1 MAKRA
6 KPPTPSVPL
15 DPGAI
20 PWLLAVAVATA
31 APHAVHVPLW
41 LALLVGGAILW
52 RGVLWWKKGGLPA
65 RWQLVLFVIAGVAG
79 IGWEY
84 RTLFGRDAG
93 VALLVF
99 FMALKPMEMRSRRD
113 AIVVVML
120 GFFLLLTHYFH
131 SQSIPTGLWLLAAAV
146 LLTAALIRVHGGDQP
161 PMTILRYSGL
171 LLAQALPFMLIAFM
185 LFPRVSGP
193 LWGLPQD
200 AHSGLS
206 GLSERMAPGS
216 LNDLIL
222 SGAIAFRVKF
232 EGEIPDKSQRYWR
245 GPVFNDYDGQNW
257 TATRTGQRYQQ
268 AIQPTQGPPAIESSG
283 NAYRYVTTLEPHN
296 QRWLLALDLPVT
308 LPKDSVIAPTL
319 EALTRERVRSRSRFA
334 FASSVEFVVNRQEN
348 EGQLKLSQML
358 PSGLNP
364 RTRALA
370 AEWKAQFKSPQMIS
384 NAALLHFRQEPFR
397 YTLQPPLLGQQAID
411 DFLFVT
417 RSGFCEHY
425 ASAYVF
431 LMRAVGIP
439 ARVVAGYQGGEVNPV
454 DGYLTVRQSDAH
466 AWAEIWIA
474 DRGWIRVDPTAAVA
488 PSRIES
494 GIEAAL
500 PASDPLPGLVRIDRD
515 WLRDLRY
522 RWEAANNAWNQWV
535 LGYNPERQREVLSRL
550 GLGDPDW
557 RTMTAAL
564 AVLCGIALLVVTAW
578 TLFHRSTATPAMRAW
593 DAFCKRL
600 ARLGLR
606 REPWE
611 GPLAFAARVG
621 AIRPEL
627 GALTYDA
634 ASQFA
639 DLHYGSGRPE
649 QLNKLKECTR
659 RLKQSSSR
667 RSLI

>member
-1 MAKRA
+1 MARKA
-6 KPPTPSVPL
+6 KPSTPI

-20 PWLLAVAVATA
+20 PWLLAVALATA
-31 APHAVHVPLW
+31 APHAGNVPPW
-41 LALLVGGAILW
+41 LALPVGGAIAW
-52 RGVLWWKKGGLPA
+52 RGVSWWKSGALPA
-65 RWQLVLFVIAGVAG
+65 RWQLALLVVAGVAG

-99 FMALKPMEMRSRRD
+99 FMALKPMEMRTQRD

-120 GFFLLLTHYFH
+120 GFFLLLTHYFY
-131 SQSIPTGLWLLAAAV
+131 SQTIPTGFWLLATAT
-146 LLTAALIRVHGGDQP
+146 LLTATLIRIYGGRQP
-161 PMTILRYSGL
+161 PLAIARYAGL
-171 LLAQALPFMLIAFM
+171 MLVQALPFMLIAFM
-185 LFPRVSGP
+185 LFPRVNGP

-232 EGEIPDKSQRYWR
+232 EGDVPDQAQRYWR

-257 TATRTGQRYQQ
+257 NASRTGQTYQQ
-268 AIQPTQGPPAIESSG
+268 ANQPMQQPPVIEPRG
-283 NAYRYVTTLEPHN
+283 AVFRYVTTLEPHN
-296 QRWLLALDLPVT
+296 QRWLLALDMPVT
-308 LPKDSVIAPTL
+308 LPKDAVLAPTL
-319 EALTRERVRSRSRFA
+319 ETLTRERILSRTRFA
-334 FASSVEFVVNRQEN
+334 FASSVDFVVNRGES
-348 EGQLKLSQML
+348 EAQLKLARML
-358 PSGLNP
+358 PPGLNP
-364 RTRALA
+364 RARALA
-370 AEWKAQFKSPQMIS
+370 AEWKATFKSPQMIS

-397 YTLQPPLLGQQAID
+397 YTLRPPVLGQQAVD
-411 DFLFVT
+411 EFLFDT

-431 LMRAVGIP
+431 LMRAAGIP
-439 ARVVAGYQGGEVNPV
+439 ARVVAGYQGGEINPV
-454 DGYLTVRQSDAH
+454 NGYLTVRQSDAH

-500 PASDPLPGLVRIDRD
+500 PASDPLPALIRIDTD
-515 WLRDLRY
+515 WLRDLRN

-550 GLGDPDW
+550 GLSDPDW

-564 AVLCGIALLVVTAW
+564 AVLGGIALFAVTAW
-578 TLFHRSTATPAMRAW
+578 TLFQRNRVTPAQRVW

-600 ARLGLR
+600 AGQGLR

-611 GPLAFAARVG
+611 GPLAFAARV
-621 AIRPEL
+621 AEVRPVF
-627 GALTYDA
+627 GALTREA
-634 ASQFA
+634 ADLFA
-639 DLHYGSGRPE
+639 ALHYGVGTAE
-649 QLNKLKECTR
+649 QLNRLKECTR
-659 RLKQSSSR
+659 RLKTPRLR
-667 RSLI
+667 RTWI